1 MPETMMKPR
10 LADLCAECFMLILHL
25 RANRELGDP
34 EVLRQRIKELLNQL
48 ERKVHGVNIDVAK
61 LQQARYALVALID
74 ETIFSS
80 QWSRRTAWMSKP
92 LHVEF
97 YGAGNAGD
105 EFFMRLHELRQ
116 RAQVHAEIIEVFYL
130 CLVLGFKGRYFREP
144 ERLRLLIE
152 DTYTEWRRVSGN
164 HTKGEALSPN
174 AKRYEGI
181 TATVAKQVPL
191 WVVGAGT
198 AAAGVVVF
206 LIFKF
211 LMIDPVAQQVIK
223 LLH

>member
-1 MPETMMKPR
+1 MNKR
-10 LADLCAECFMLILHL
+10 LADLCSECFMLILQL
-25 RANRELGDP
+25 RANQELGDP
-34 EVLRQRIKELLNQL
+34 EVLRQRIKEMLNQL
-48 ERKVHGVNIDVAK
+48 ERKVHDANIEIVK

-80 QWSRRTAWMSKP
+80 QWSRRTVWMSKP

-97 YGAGNAGD
+97 YGPGNAGD
-105 EFFMRLHELRQ
+105 EFFMRLHELWQ
-116 RAQVHAEIIEVFYL
+116 RAQVHLEIIEVFYL

-152 DTYTEWRRVSGN
+152 DTYSELRRVSGSSI
-164 HTKGEALSPN
+164 KVEMLAPN
-174 AKRYEGI
+174 AKRREEI
-181 TATVAKQVPL
+181 AATVTKQVPL
-191 WVVGAGT
+191 WVVAAGA

-211 LMIDPVAQQVIK
+211 LLIDPSTQQVIN
-223 LLH
+223 LLQ

>member
-48 ERKVHGVNIDVAK
+48 ERKVHGANIEVAK

-80 QWSRRTAWMSKP
+80 QWSKRTAWMSKP

-164 HTKGEALSPN
+164 HTKVEALSPN
-174 AKRYEGI
+174 AKRHEGI

-191 WVVGAGT
+191 WVVGAGA
-198 AAAGVVVF
+198 AAAGIVVF

-211 LMIDPVAQQVIK
+211 LLIDPVAQDVIK